1 MRSEFPE
8 ATIVTPEQLYIGLS
22 AHFEREITEEDV
34 YAFARNSGD
43 ANPLHV
49 DADYAKESNFE
60 DRIVHGAF
68 QLGLA
73 SALIGM
79 HLPGRE
85 VLLGSVT
92 ARFPLP
98 LYYPARVHVS
108 GQITSWNLPSQT
120 GTLKVTVREAD
131 SQIPTAEIFLGFTF
145 HRHRQQSVSVSSP
158 LSKQVKETENRD
170 IVLVTGASG
179 GIGSSLVASLSMNY
193 YVLAMVRKGK
203 LDESLRSD
211 ANVLEVEAD
220 LRSRGW
226 EQQLETVL
234 QGKQL
239 YGIVHAAW
247 PGAPHGSLLQSDDEV
262 IEQQLTFGA
271 SRTIGLAR
279 FLTSHGD
286 AKGGR
291 LIVLG
296 SIYATHKPLIT
307 LASYSLGKA
316 TVEHTVRLLAPEL
329 ARKKITVNVVSPS
342 FVATG
347 MNKQTGDKQRM
358 KEVAMVPMGRL
369 CQEEDVNGMVR
380 YLLSPESSFVSGQI
394 ISLSGAQ
401 L

>member
-1 MRSEFPE
+1 MISKFPE
-8 ATIVTPEQLYIGLS
+8 ATIVTPEQIYVGLS

-34 YAFARNSGD
+34 YRFARNSGD

-60 DRIVHGAF
+60 GRIVHGAF
-68 QLGLA
+68 QVGLA

-108 GQITSWNLPSQT
+108 GQIISWNLPNQT

-145 HRHRQQSVSVSSP
+145 HRQRRQAVSVSTSLP
-158 LSKQVKETENRD
+158 RQLKETENRD

-179 GIGSSLVASLSMNY
+179 GIGSSLVANLSMNY
-193 YVLAMVRKGK
+193 YVLAMVRKGS
-203 LDESLRSD
+203 LDESLRS
-211 ANVLEVEAD
+211 NPNILEFEAD
-220 LRSRGW
+220 LRSPGW
-226 EQQLETVL
+226 EQQLEAVL

-279 FLTSHGD
+279 FLSSHGD

-329 ARKKITVNVVSPS
+329 ARKKITVNVISPS
-342 FVATG
+342 FIATG

-358 KEVAMVPMGRL
+358 KEAAMVPMGRL
-369 CQEEDVNGMVR
+369 CGEEDVNGMVR
-380 YLLSPESSFVSGQI
+380 YLLSPEASFVSGQVI
-394 ISLSGAQ
+394 GLSGAQ

>member
-158 LSKQVKETENRD
+158 LSKQIKETENRD

-220 LRSRGW
+220 LRSPGW

>member
-1 MRSEFPE
+1 MKNSFPE
-8 ATIVTPEQLYIGLS
+8 AALVTPEQLYVGLRT
-22 AHFEREITEEDV
+22 HFEREITEEDI

-49 DADYAKESNFE
+49 DADYAKTTSFT

-68 QLGLA
+68 QVGLA

-98 LYYPARVHVS
+98 LYYPARVHVA
-108 GQITSWNLPSQT
+108 GQIMSWNPTGQT
-120 GTLKVTVREAD
+120 GRLKVTVREID
-131 SQIPTAEIFLGFTF
+131 SQIQTAEIFLGFTF
-145 HRHRQQSVSVSSP
+145 HQQRQQAASVHTST
-158 LSKQVKETENRD
+158 LKQAKAAATRD

-179 GIGSSLVASLSMNY
+179 GIGTSLVASLSSNY
-193 YVLAMVRKGK
+193 YVLALVRKGA
-203 LDESLRSD
+203 LNESLRSNP
-211 ANVLEVEAD
+211 NVLELEAD
-220 LRSRGW
+220 LRRPGW
-226 EQQLETVL
+226 EQGLETVL
-234 QGKQL
+234 EGRQV

-247 PGAPHGSLLQSDDEV
+247 PGAPHGSLLQSSDDV
-262 IEQQLTFGA
+262 IEEQLTFGA

-279 FLTSHGD
+279 FLASHVD

-291 LIVLG
+291 LLVLG

-316 TVEHTVRLLAPEL
+316 TLEHTVRLLAPEL

-342 FVATG
+342 FMATG
-347 MNKQTGDKQRM
+347 MNKHAGDKQRM
-358 KEVAMVPMGRL
+358 REVAMIPMGRL
-369 CQEEDVNGMVR
+369 CLEDDVNGIVR
-380 YLLSPESSFVSGQI
+380 HLLSPESSFVSGQVI
-394 ISLSGAQ
+394 GLTGAQ

>member
-220 LRSRGW
+220 LRSPGW